1 MYDFD
6 YKIVKLIQ
14 RYFADDLTPGEEQEL
29 REWLAGSHR
38 HQEIFDAIRQGENLE
53 DRERVWKQTNKQQA
67 LNHFEKK
74 IGYQRRGIVRRLV
87 KYAAVVMIP
96 LLAVLSWQW
105 LNDEE
110 KVLHEAPVAI
120 QPGRMQATLTLE
132 DGAGIPLN
140 RVGDEGFSISQS
152 GARIRNT
159 MNGIVY
165 TDTINTSGITSFN
178 RLKTPRGGEYN
189 VTLSDG
195 TKVYLN
201 AASDLKYPVVFD
213 KDCREVYL
221 SGEAYFEVAKDSKRP
236 FYVVIDA
243 VKIEV
248 YGTSFNVNTHYNN
261 QVQTVLISGKI
272 GVKGNE
278 SGLYK
283 VAPSELVE
291 FTSDGKFI
299 RQEKVNVLPYI
310 AWRDGQFIF
319 ENESLEQ
326 IMSTLSLWYDVDVF
340 YASEKLKAHKFTG
353 HMKKYENINT
363 ILDAISKIMEVN
375 FIIKDKT
382 ITVMK

>member
-74 IGYQRRGIVRRLV
+74 IGYQRRVIVRRLV

-243 VKIEV
+243 VKI
-248 YGTSFNVNTHYNN
+248 
-261 QVQTVLISGKI
+261 
-272 GVKGNE
+272 
-278 SGLYK
+278 
-283 VAPSELVE
+283 
-291 FTSDGKFI
+291 
-299 RQEKVNVLPYI
+299 
-310 AWRDGQFIF
+310 
-319 ENESLEQ
+319 
-326 IMSTLSLWYDVDVF
+326 
-340 YASEKLKAHKFTG
+340 
-353 HMKKYENINT
+353 
-363 ILDAISKIMEVN
+363 
-375 FIIKDKT
+375 
-382 ITVMK
+382 

>member
-14 RYFADDLTPGEEQEL
+14 RYFADDLTPEEEQEL
-29 REWLAGSHR
+29 REWLTGSPR
-38 HQEIFDAIRQGENLE
+38 HQEIFDAVRQGANLE
-53 DRERVWKQTNKQQA
+53 NREWIWKQTNKQQA
-67 LNHFEKK
+67 LNRFEKR
-74 IGYQRRGIVRRLV
+74 IGYRRKVTVHRLLR
-87 KYAAVVMIP
+87 YAAVIVVP

-140 RVGDEGFSISQS
+140 RISDGKLSISQS
-152 GARIRNT
+152 GARIHNT

-165 TDTINTSGITSFN
+165 TDTVNVSGIKSFN

-213 KDCREVYL
+213 KDRREVYL

-236 FYVVIDA
+236 FYVVTNT

-248 YGTSFNVNTHYNN
+248 YGTSFNVNTHHNN
-261 QVQTVLISGKI
+261 RIQTVLISGKI
-272 GVKGNE
+272 GVQGNE

-283 VAPSELVE
+283 VIPLELVE

-299 RQEKVNVLPYI
+299 RQEKVDVLPYI

-326 IMSTLSLWYDVDVF
+326 IMNTLSLWYDIDVF
-340 YASEKLKAHKFTG
+340 YASEKLKTHKFTG

-363 ILDAISKIMEVN
+363 ILNAISKIMEVN